1 MCAASAAE
9 ARVFQ
14 GTVDRYS
21 GVTVPESALPDTA
34 EEFHTMLQD
43 SLEVWAEEGRR
54 VAWIRVPIDKGWCTP
69 MAAKQGFTLHH
80 ALDDTLMLVRWLS
93 QEEENKV
100 PHYPHNFV
108 GVGAAVLR
116 QGGSSGP
123 QLLVVTER
131 YSDGTLDRWKLPGGM
146 VEPGQGIGEAA
157 ERECLEETGIQA
169 EFMSLLGVR
178 HSHGVAFGRSDLYFV
193 ALLRPTDPDQP
204 IQLDPSEISKCQW
217 MEVHHL
223 SPCLAVCSCC
233 CLSLAGTTLVSFSN
247 LFLLLDFSLSSCA
260 SLAHFVGG
268 PSLSSAFS
276 LSLSF
281 LLSLSL
287 SLSLSLFLLCLFTL
301 SSFIL
306 FCILSLSL
314 FLFAAFSL
322 SLCCPL
328 LTAGHL
334 RRRPQPVPHP
344 TLDRTPAAASGGS
357 AGPQPT
363 ALCRG
368 LVGPVATL
376 ARCPA
381 HPGALLGW
389 EIHCPVLRCL

>member
-1 MCAASAAE
+1 
-9 ARVFQ
+9 
-14 GTVDRYS
+14 
-21 GVTVPESALPDTA
+21 
-34 EEFHTMLQD
+34 MLQD

-100 PHYPHNFV
+100 PHYPHNYV

-217 MEVHHL
+217 MEL
-223 SPCLAVCSCC
+223 DTFAADP
-233 CLSLAGTTLVSFSN
+233 N
-247 LFLLLDFSLSSCA
+247 LFPTPRWT
-260 SLAHFVGG
+260 AHQLQRAV
-268 PSLSSAFS
+268 
-276 LSLSF
+276 
-281 LLSLSL
+281 
-287 SLSLSLFLLCLFTL
+287 
-301 SSFIL
+301 
-306 FCILSLSL
+306 
-314 FLFAAFSL
+314 AA
-322 SLCCPL
+322 
-328 LTAGHL
+328 
-334 RRRPQPVPHP
+334 
-344 TLDRTPAAASGGS
+344 LDRSQLRCAVDSWAQLPRWPGV
-357 AGPQPT
+357 QPTQVPSWDGRST
-363 ALCRG
+363 ALCYG
-368 LVGPVATL
+368 VFEEQEEEL
-376 ARCPA
+376 
-381 HPGALLGW
+381 
-389 EIHCPVLRCL
+389 